1 MKLEIG
7 KRYVR
12 RDGLIT
18 APLRASRRAAAYPLW
33 DDDHALSYTPN
44 GVCLLGAE
52 SNPDIVAE
60 YEDPAPEPPSGHPSE
75 QRMVR
80 IENGASVI
88 VHRDHFVMPLP
99 VLTRTD
105 LQNLLAEQDSLNDLN
120 TTTPHD

>member
-12 RDGLIT
+12 RDGFVT
-18 APLRASRRAAAYPLW
+18 GPLENNTSPDYPLW
-33 DDDHALSYTPN
+33 DDDHTRSYTPN
-44 GVCLLGAE
+44 GAYLLGE
-52 SNPDIVAE
+52 TNLEDIVAE
-60 YEDPAPEPPSGHPSE
+60 YEEPAPKPPSGHASE

-80 IENGASVI
+80 LENGASVI

-105 LQNLLAEQDSLNDLN
+105 LQNLLAEQDALNDLN